1 MVNTKSTGKMK
12 NRARNSVIFFL
23 LLSFIIF
30 WSVLLYFIT
39 PQRLVERI
47 GVQNGYLLSF
57 LFGVFGEAATF
68 TALSYYPAII
78 ALAAGG
84 LSPFILGLI
93 AGTGMT
99 VGNSLYF
106 FFGRESRNVLSEKL
120 EKQARKVLHWVE
132 GKPNWILQIII
143 FIYVG
148 FTPFPNNLLTVS
160 GGITGVPFRKI
171 ILPLFLGNVV
181 LTAAIAYITT
191 ISI

>member
-1 MVNTKSTGKMK
+1 MK